1 MDRSSVPF
9 DIKERTFLFGV
20 RIVKLVNVLP
30 RSIAG
35 IEIGRQVIR
44 SGTSI
49 GANVEEAD
57 GAESKKD
64 FIHKMSIARKEVRET
79 RYWLRIIQTSL
90 LDNAEVADLIQESDQ
105 LVRILSRI
113 IANAKKSLNQSMT
126 KSQIPIG
133 HWLIGHWD
141 LITWT

>member
-64 FIHKMSIARKEVRET
+64 FIHKMSIARKEASET

-113 IANAKKSLNQSMT
+113 IANAKKSLNQ
-126 KSQIPIG
+126 
-133 HWLIGHWD
+133 
-141 LITWT
+141 

>member
-113 IANAKKSLNQSMT
+113 SANAKKSLNQ
-126 KSQIPIG
+126 
-133 HWLIGHWD
+133 
-141 LITWT
+141 

>member
-90 LDNAEVADLIQESDQ
+90 LDNAEVAGLIQESDQ
-105 LVRILSRI
+105 LVRILSKI
-113 IANAKKSLNQSMT
+113 IANAKKSLNQ
-126 KSQIPIG
+126 
-133 HWLIGHWD
+133 
-141 LITWT
+141 

>member
-113 IANAKKSLNQSMT
+113 IANAKKSLNQ
-126 KSQIPIG
+126 
-133 HWLIGHWD
+133 
-141 LITWT
+141 